1 MDRCVESRFN
11 TQGVGVMTHMDTHG
25 RTYVCVHLHLSK
37 EVDTVRMY
45 HEYVG
50 GRGNGYQ
57 PLCRNTV

>member
-1 MDRCVESRFN
+1 MTESACCVY
-11 TQGVGVMTHMDTHG
+11 TCMHVHTHV
-25 RTYVCVHLHLSK
+25 RTYVCVHLQVSK